1 MHDVVHNLYICIKI
15 LNKKIVR
22 NMYPADLVKP
32 MREDLTNIGFE
43 ELHTVEA
50 VDVAMSKEGTTLVVV
65 NSVCG
70 CAAANA
76 RPGAKASLNNSK
88 KPDNLVT
95 VFAGVDREATDKA
108 RGYMIPFPPSSPSMA
123 LFKNGELVHM
133 LERHH
138 IEGRP
143 AEMIA
148 ENLMDAY
155 NEHC

>member
-1 MHDVVHNLYICIKI
+1 
-15 LNKKIVR
+15 
-22 NMYPADLVKP
+22 MYPAELVKP
-32 MREDLTNIGFE
+32 MREDLTNVGFE

-50 VDVAMSKEGTTLVVV
+50 VDAAIAKQGTTLVVV

-76 RPGAKASLNNSK
+76 RPGARMSIQNAKR
-88 KPDNLVT
+88 PTNLVT
-95 VFAGVDREATDKA
+95 VFAGVDKDATDKA
-108 RGYMIPFPPSSPSMA
+108 RDYMIPFPPSSPSMA
-123 LFKNGELVHM
+123 LFKDGELVHM

-155 NEHC
+155 NKHC